1 VTRSYDRRP
10 VTEGNR
16 LARFTRT
23 IAALAA
29 ALVPAIALLSAQAGR
44 LAADIPLVPGLTFV
58 LAVHNPN
65 TAPEGSRIAQGDYE
79 MVVGVTGVSSDRVR
93 LSTGIEAEDERKQ
106 ELQVDVERQSTR
118 RAAAVKMRWSRTT
131 GL

>member
-10 VTEGNR
+10 VTEGNT

-29 ALVPAIALLSAQAGR
+29 ARVPAIALLSAQAGR

-93 LSTGIEAEDERKQ
+93 LSTRIEAEDERKQ